1 VVAAA
6 ARVVDAEETP
16 TPALL
21 VDRRALA
28 ANIEGMADR
37 TASFGVALR
46 PHAKTH
52 KSIAIATLQRESG
65 AAGLTVATMREA
77 ETFAAAGFDDL
88 LITNPPV
95 GKWRIDRLV
104 ELARRARV
112 RVALDAIA
120 AVEDLDRACSAAGVE
135 IGYLWEVDCG
145 VGRFG
150 TEPGEATAMVIGD
163 AIAASRTC
171 SFGGLMAF
179 GGHAYQAA
187 DDQAL
192 ADAASDERLSVVET
206 AAALAAR
213 GIETPVRSIGTTPTA
228 HALTSAEGISEFR
241 PGNYVFYDAT
251 QVALGLVGIERCALT
266 VLATVVSRP
275 SRTRL
280 VLDCGSKA
288 LAAEQISPR
297 TAGFGIV
304 RGHPELRVVRLF
316 EEQAVVAIDGAC
328 DLGLGDRVEVVPNHS
343 CAALNL
349 HERMLVVDSGQV
361 VDSWSVNVRGWDRT
375 DSYVERTRVSLS
387 RGAR

>member
-1 VVAAA
+1 MVAAA
-6 ARVVDAEETP
+6 ARVGYLGETP

-28 ANIEGMADR
+28 ANIEAMAER
-37 TASFGVALR
+37 AASAGVVLR

-52 KSIAIATLQRESG
+52 KSIAVASLQRESG
-65 AAGLTVATMREA
+65 ASGLTVATVREA

-95 GKWRIDRLV
+95 GKWRVDRLV

-112 RVALDAIA
+112 RVALDAVA
-120 AVEDLDRACSAAGVE
+120 AVEDLDLACSAAGVE

-150 TEPGEATAMVIGD
+150 TEPGEATA
-163 AIAASRTC
+163 ALIAKVVAVSRLC
-171 SFGGLMAF
+171 SFDGLMAF

-192 ADAASDERLSVVET
+192 AHAASEERRSVVET

-213 GIETPVRSIGTTPTA
+213 GIETPIRSIGTTPTT
-228 HALTSAEGISEFR
+228 HALTTAEGISEFR

-251 QVALGLVGIERCALT
+251 QVALGLVGVERCALS

-297 TAGFGIV
+297 TVGFGIV
-304 RGHPELRVVRLF
+304 RDHPELRVVRLF
-316 EEQAVVAIDGAC
+316 EEQAVVVIDGAC

-343 CAALNL
+343 CATLNL
-349 HERMLVVDSGQV
+349 HERMLVVDGGQV
-361 VDSWSVNVRGWDRT
+361 VDSWPVDVRGWDRT
-375 DSYVERTRVSLS
+375 DSDVGSTRVSLS
-387 RGAR
+387 RSAR